1 MTDATLGGQRASEA
15 LLLAPDDRFLFV
27 EYRRPN
33 RCTEGSRAGQK
44 RDRYACSSCS
54 NSNSRHRRLLSGDV
68 PAGSSGGLLGCCRR
82 RSGDAARCRK
92 ERSGSALGHS
102 SLMDVRFRSPRAHE
116 PCSDARCAS
125 GSDSQPAT
133 LSLRGD
139 GSLHA
144 HPTSLSTESST
155 TTENPLPALSSRG
168 LLIFNIA
175 AKSPTARTTPPSLL
189 PGLCSVLPI
198 VPPLAA
204 VRLSLICLPSHPHP
218 NSKTVTRPGV
228 RLGTLEQS
236 LSVPS
241 HSAKTQHCC
250 RY

>member
-1 MTDATLGGQRASEA
+1 MTG
-15 LLLAPDDRFLFV
+15 F
-27 EYRRPN
+27 
-33 RCTEGSRAGQK
+33 
-44 RDRYACSSCS
+44 CSSS
-54 NSNSRHRRLLSGDV
+54 TVGPTAVMRGRGLAKRETGV
-68 PAGSSGGLLGCCRR
+68 PAAAAAAIATATAGIVDYLAAMCLRRFFWGFMGCCRR

-144 HPTSLSTESST
+144 HPTSLSAESST

-175 AKSPTARTTPPSLL
+175 AKSPTARTTLL
-189 PGLCSVLPI
+189 LFFQGCV
-198 VPPLAA
+198 A
-204 VRLSLICLPSHPHP
+204 
-218 NSKTVTRPGV
+218 
-228 RLGTLEQS
+228 
-236 LSVPS
+236 
-241 HSAKTQHCC
+241 CC
-250 RY
+250 P